1 MDLNGGPTQDESH
14 LALSHSQFTFS
25 PAQIAQALLDYGA
38 SPNGGGEIS
47 SYEES
52 KGKYHWSQD

>member
-52 KGKYHWSQD
+52 KGKYH